1 MEAATALAARR
12 PPPPWPASAACESE
26 PRSSWRSLRWRP
38 PRSPP
43 RDTPRRPRHPGAAPP
58 SPQRR
63 RRPRPISNRR
73 TTPGTRATSP
83 WSMSAGP
90 CRAAPPR
97 AGVAGRD
104 RDLQLGEPPVKRHLP
119 RRERLAQVRERLE
132 REQPHGAPPR
142 DESPRPLAVEGHPRL
157 PVEPPRPVQRPDHD
171 RRTGRR
177 PEEAGRVEAVER
189 PGYPPQQREVGR
201 DRTRE
206 DDDVGDAPVVWGGD
220 ATDRSLKLQQRSAAG
235 VFALALTPVVVA
247 LLTSSR

>member
-1 MEAATALAARR
+1 VSLSRDHHGVPCAGGRLDPPPEIRPAVPAIPEQRR
-12 PPPPWPASAACESE
+12 PLLDDGAVPAQFPIGAQPQELE
-26 PRSSWRSLRWRP
+26 RLPRGRCLQDP
-38 PRSPP
+38 VEQ
-43 RDTPRRPRHPGAAPP
+43 RPRVPARG
-58 SPQRR
+58 
-63 RRPRPISNRR
+63 
-73 TTPGTRATSP
+73 
-83 WSMSAGP
+83 
-90 CRAAPPR
+90 
-97 AGVAGRD
+97 GVAGRD
-104 RDLQLGEPPVKRHLP
+104 RDLQLGESPVKRHLP